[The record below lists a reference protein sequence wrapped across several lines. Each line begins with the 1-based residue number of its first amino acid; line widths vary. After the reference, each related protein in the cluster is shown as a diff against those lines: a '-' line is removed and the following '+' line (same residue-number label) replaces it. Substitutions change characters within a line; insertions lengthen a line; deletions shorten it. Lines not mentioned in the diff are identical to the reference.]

1 MIIERAHDLL
11 LARQGV
17 HGLDAMDYRP
27 VEGIQLAVLVLN
39 SECDVSTS
47 QSRILHGSQGA
58 AVRTNDLGISA
69 QTAEWW
75 NPLPYRVVP

>member
-27 VEGIQLAVLVLN
+27 VEGIQLAVLVL
-39 SECDVSTS
+39 EL
-47 QSRILHGSQGA
+47 R
-58 AVRTNDLGISA
+58 VRRQHLTIAFIARLIGCCCEN
-69 QTAEWW
+69 E
-75 NPLPYRVVP
+75 